1 MKRHNLELLNF
12 TKSQIFEKQRY
23 NIVENIILYNM
34 KHLKYEMSKPI
45 SRANDILVNLTQEN
59 IAYNRS
65 FQHNVFYE
73 KSRILLKTKRKYF
86 VIARINQSF
95 FVIKLN

>member
-1 MKRHNLELLNF
+1 MKRGNLELLNF

-34 KHLKYEMSKPI
+34 RHLKLYEMSKPI
-45 SRANDILVNLTQEN
+45 SQTNDILVNLTKEN

-65 FQHNVFYE
+65 FQRNVFYE
-73 KSRILLKTKRKYF
+73 KSRILLKRKRKYF
-86 VIARINQSF
+86 VIARNNQSF
-95 FVIKLN
+95 LL